1 MPFIISWQGKIPENQ
16 TDSTTILAAMDLF
29 PSICSMLDIEYPKN
43 IDGTDKS
50 VALLGN
56 PLEVKQPV
64 MWEYSSN
71 PGGSIKPG
79 KEEHISPNLAI
90 REGDWKLLIN
100 TDSTDVMLFN
110 LKNDPGETN
119 NLAEKKSQKSQN
131 MAAKV
136 LAWRRSMPV
145 EIPQPFSSN

>member
-1 MPFIISWQGKIPENQ
+1 MKTLLGLSLFFSAFGQATAAAAPPNIVIIFIDDMGYADPSCFGNPVVK
-16 TDSTTILAAMDLF
+16 T
-29 PSICSMLDIEYPKN
+29 PSID
-43 IDGTDKS
+43 
-50 VALLGN
+50 ALA
-56 PLEVKQPV
+56 KQ
-64 MWEYSSN
+64 
-71 PGGSIKPG
+71 GI
-79 KEEHISPNLAI
+79 I

-119 NLAEKKSQKSQN
+119 NLVEKKSQKAKN

-145 EIPQPFSSN
+145 EIPQ

>member
-1 MPFIISWQGKIPENQ
+1 
-16 TDSTTILAAMDLF
+16 MDLF
-29 PSICSMLDIEYPKN
+29 PSICSILDIEYPTD

-50 VALLGN
+50 VALLGH
-56 PLEVKQPV
+56 PLKVKQPI

-79 KEEHISPNLAI
+79 KKEYISPNLAI

-110 LKNDPGETN
+110 LKDDPGESN
-119 NLAEKKSQKSQN
+119 NLVEKELLKAQN
-131 MAAKV
+131 LAAKV

-145 EIPQPFSSN
+145 EIPQ

>member
-1 MPFIISWQGKIPENQ
+1 
-16 TDSTTILAAMDLF
+16 
-29 PSICSMLDIEYPKN
+29 
-43 IDGTDKS
+43 
-50 VALLGN
+50 
-56 PLEVKQPV
+56 
-64 MWEYSSN
+64 MWKYSSN
-71 PGGSIKPG
+71 PDGSIKPG
-79 KEEHISPNLAI
+79 KEENISQNLAI

-119 NLAEKKSQKSQN
+119 NLVEKKSQKAQN

-145 EIPQPFSSN
+145 EIPQ

>member
-1 MPFIISWQGKIPENQ
+1 
-16 TDSTTILAAMDLF
+16 
-29 PSICSMLDIEYPKN
+29 
-43 IDGTDKS
+43 
-50 VALLGN
+50 
-56 PLEVKQPV
+56 

-71 PGGSIKPG
+71 PDGSIKPG
-79 KEEHISPNLAI
+79 KEENISQNLAI

-119 NLAEKKSQKSQN
+119 NLVEKKSQKAQN

-136 LAWRRSMPV
+136 LAWRRSMPE
-145 EIPQPFSSN
+145 EIPQ